1 MSKSF
6 VIRMVCKLTFS
17 AMLALCSVGAMAQ
30 VASWPDRPIRLILPY
45 TPGSL
50 TDTIA
55 RMLAERLTQRLG
67 KPVIV
72 ENRAGATTIIG
83 TEAVARATPDGYT
96 LFLGG
101 SSTHTV
107 GPNLIK
113 SLPYDPIKDFAE
125 VAYVGGIR
133 SYLVVGGSSP
143 YRTVAELLASAK
155 ATPGKLNYAAVT
167 PTAILAAELFKLVT
181 GTEFIQIN
189 YKSSPQAITDIIGG
203 QVHMGI
209 VVPGDAAALMKS
221 GQLRALA
228 YTGLTR
234 SEAFPQVA
242 TFGELG
248 FPELQKIVGWF
259 GLWYP
264 AKTPQAIVERM
275 NREVNAVLAQP
286 DFVQKF
292 VSFGVTLDGTGG
304 TPEEFGKLIREDL
317 VRWARVVKE
326 ANIPRQ

>member
-1 MSKSF
+1 
-6 VIRMVCKLTFS
+6 
-17 AMLALCSVGAMAQ
+17 MLALCSVGTMAQ

-143 YRTVAELLASAK
+143 YRTVADLLASAK

-181 GTEFIQIN
+181 GTDFIQIN

-209 VVPGDAAALMKS
+209 VVPGDAAALIKS

-228 YTGLTR
+228 
-234 SEAFPQVA
+234 
-242 TFGELG
+242 
-248 FPELQKIVGWF
+248 
-259 GLWYP
+259 
-264 AKTPQAIVERM
+264 
-275 NREVNAVLAQP
+275 
-286 DFVQKF
+286 
-292 VSFGVTLDGTGG
+292 
-304 TPEEFGKLIREDL
+304 
-317 VRWARVVKE
+317 
-326 ANIPRQ
+326 